1 MKGQGNGGNILKIG
15 ACIIAVIAVF
25 ACRHFHVRADAAV
38 VRMQAEA
45 LEDTVYVY
53 ESEDLTGR
61 AVAVLAKGDIVAVG
75 DAGVGAD
82 AVAII
87 TPDNI
92 EGYAARSR
100 LAVMPAKA
108 PASAGMDGYYDA
120 NTDGPATYASEQ
132 EYDKAMGVEPIK
144 AFTGALASPSATG
157 EKIAEY
163 ACRFVG
169 NPYVWGG
176 ESLTDG
182 ADCSG
187 FVRKVYEHFGYS
199 LPRTSLE
206 QRSAGELVCAG
217 YDEGLAKP
225 GDLICFDG
233 HVALYIGNNRIV
245 HAANRRDG
253 IKISDADYRA
263 AICTRRI
270 IGSAAQPEDEDM
282 QILCAIVER
291 EAGGEDRL
299 GKMLVADVVL
309 NRVKSPLFPD
319 TVKEVVLADGQFQPV
334 KGGALPET
342 EPSEDTIDAV
352 RQALQEADRSG
363 GALFFMNPEHS
374 TEKNVRW
381 FRTKLTFLCRHG
393 NHEFYR

>member
-1 MKGQGNGGNILKIG
+1 MG
-15 ACIIAVIAVF
+15 AK
-25 ACRHFHVRADAAV
+25 R
-38 VRMQAEA
+38 
-45 LEDTVYVY
+45 
-53 ESEDLTGR
+53 
-61 AVAVLAKGDIVAVG
+61 
-75 DAGVGAD
+75 
-82 AVAII
+82 
-87 TPDNI
+87 
-92 EGYAARSR
+92 
-100 LAVMPAKA
+100 
-108 PASAGMDGYYDA
+108 
-120 NTDGPATYASEQ
+120 Q